1 MAESAGH
8 DNADVREVP
17 VTIQGAKYV
26 EGSEQRQIF
35 TETTKTTIV
44 FGNGAVVNLS
54 SKVAQGQCVFLRN
67 EQTGRELLCKVLEWR
82 QVADSG
88 YVDLEFTTRDPHF
101 WDALVAQPV
110 VAPAVVPAAPVAVVA
125 PRSVEALDML
135 PVSAPAP
142 TGAPTNEE
150 NAGSF
155 AETAANRAIEPAA
168 HHTAEEVEKAEEALT
183 ETEHEA
189 ENKAEAD
196 ATGEAEDEA
205 ERNDTKDAELLA
217 KLIATDP
224 KRKAKRESAAAETH
238 EPELAVIPEDG
249 GEHDQASADA
259 EVHGEAAGEGEAAGG
274 LKATLVAKL
283 TPLGH
288 KLHRLTYGKGAMGV
302 GIAASLLIVV
312 ALGFAWHSHHVAT
325 LRKNRAAA
333 AIAQAKQNAM
343 AAAQSTPATPAG
355 KSGTE
360 MEAPAHGNNSGATPA
375 QAAQKIQQQ
384 TGSPNARVAVANN
397 VTASG
402 ATSGGSPSTPSVV
415 PSPEASYAPKI
426 EAHETVSDVEQ
437 EAAEQSI
444 HHHAKGGETIPA
456 RIVAQPAPAIP
467 PWAKGLDTDGVVK
480 VDALID
486 EKGNLRSSK
495 ALSGPRMLQH
505 EAERAVALWIFEP
518 ALTDGKPTATHMVLT
533 VQFQR

>member
-17 VTIQGAKYV
+17 VTIQGAKHV

-54 SKVAQGQCVFLRN
+54 SKVTQGQCVFLRN
-67 EQTGRELLCKVLEWR
+67 EQTGREILCKVLEWR

-88 YVDLEFTTRDPHF
+88 YVDLEFTTRDQHF

-110 VAPAVVPAAPVAVVA
+110 VAPAVVPAAPVVVVS

-135 PVSAPAP
+135 PASAPAP
-142 TGAPTNEE
+142 TSAQVMEASGSAPANEQ
-150 NAGSF
+150 NAA
-155 AETAANRAIEPAA
+155 AEASEPPA
-168 HHTAEEVEKAEEALT
+168 HHTAEEVEQAEEALA
-183 ETEHEA
+183 ESESDAQNEA
-189 ENKAEAD
+189 AD
-196 ATGEAEDEA
+196 DA

-224 KRKAKRESAAAETH
+224 KRKPKRESAAAETN
-238 EPELAVIPEDG
+238 ESELAAISEGADEQ
-249 GEHDQASADA
+249 GEASAD
-259 EVHGEAAGEGEAAGG
+259 AAGEGETEAAGG
-274 LKATLVAKL
+274 FKAILVAKL

-302 GIAASLLIVV
+302 GIAASFLIVV
-312 ALGFAWHSHHVAT
+312 ALGFAWHSHHAAT

-333 AIAQAKQNAM
+333 AVAQAKQNAM
-343 AAAQSTPATPAG
+343 AQSTPATAAAG
-355 KSGTE
+355 KSGADI
-360 MEAPAHGNNSGATPA
+360 EAPAHGNNSGATPA

-384 TGSPNARVAVANN
+384 TGASGASVVAASNAS
-397 VTASG
+397 ASG
-402 ATSGGSPSTPSVV
+402 ATSGASSSTPSVV
-415 PSPEASYAPKI
+415 PPAETSYAPKL
-426 EAHETVSDVEQ
+426 EAHETVAGATQQETPEQ
-437 EAAEQSI
+437 TKR
-444 HHHAKGGETIPA
+444 HRAKGGETIPA
-456 RIVAQPAPAIP
+456 RIVAQPPPAIP

>member
-1 MAESAGH
+1 MADSAGH
-8 DNADVREVP
+8 DQATVLEVP
-17 VTIQGAKYV
+17 VTIQGAKHV

-44 FGNGAVVNLS
+44 FGNGAVVSLS
-54 SKVAQGQCVFLRN
+54 SKVTQGQCVFLRN
-67 EQTGRELLCKVLEWR
+67 EQTGREILCKVLEWR

-142 TGAPTNEE
+142 TGAATIEE

-168 HHTAEEVEKAEEALT
+168 HHTAEEVEKAEEALA

-189 ENKAEAD
+189 EHEAENKPEAD

-224 KRKAKRESAAAETH
+224 KRKPKRESAAAETH

-259 EVHGEAAGEGEAAGG
+259 EVHGEAAGEGEGEAAGG

-302 GIAASLLIVV
+302 GIAASALLVL
-312 ALGFAWHSHHVAT
+312 ALGFAWHSHHVAAMRSKK
-325 LRKNRAAA
+325 LAAA
-333 AIAQAKQNAM
+333 AVAQASQDST
-343 AAAQSTPATPAG
+343 AQATTATAG
-355 KSGTE
+355 RSGAE
-360 MEAPAHGNNSGATPA
+360 IEAPAHGNNSGATPA
-375 QAAQKIQQQ
+375 QAAQKIRMQ
-384 TGSPNARVAVANN
+384 TGAPNAN
-397 VTASG
+397 
-402 ATSGGSPSTPSVV
+402 TS
-415 PSPEASYAPKI
+415 A
-426 EAHETVSDVEQ
+426 
-437 EAAEQSI
+437 
-444 HHHAKGGETIPA
+444 
-456 RIVAQPAPAIP
+456 
-467 PWAKGLDTDGVVK
+467 
-480 VDALID
+480 
-486 EKGNLRSSK
+486 
-495 ALSGPRMLQH
+495 
-505 EAERAVALWIFEP
+505 
-518 ALTDGKPTATHMVLT
+518 
-533 VQFQR
+533 

>member
-1 MAESAGH
+1 MADSAGH
-8 DNADVREVP
+8 DNADVREIP
-17 VTIQGAKYV
+17 VTIQGAKHV

-67 EQTGRELLCKVLEWR
+67 EQTGREILCKVLEWR

-88 YVDLEFTTRDPHF
+88 YVDLEFTTRDPNF
-101 WDALVAQPV
+101 WDALVAQTM
-110 VAPAVVPAAPVAVVA
+110 VAPAVAPAAPVAVVA

-142 TGAPTNEE
+142 TSAPIVETGVSAPASAE
-150 NAGSF
+150 NAAAP
-155 AETAANRAIEPAA
+155 AENDAAGGVEAPA
-168 HHTAEEVEKAEEALT
+168 HHTALEVEEAEEALA
-183 ETEHEA
+183 ESEGDA
-189 ENKAEAD
+189 EN
-196 ATGEAEDEA
+196 EA

-224 KRKAKRESAAAETH
+224 KRKPKREAAPAEAH
-238 EPELAVIPEDG
+238 EPELEVISEDG
-249 GEHDQASADA
+249 AEHGEASADA
-259 EVHGEAAGEGEAAGG
+259 AVEGDSEAANG

-288 KLHRLTYGKGAMGV
+288 KLHRLTYGKGAIGV
-302 GIAASLLIVV
+302 GIAASVMIVF
-312 ALGFAWHSHHVAT
+312 ALGFAWHSHHAAM
-325 LRKNRAAA
+325 LRNNRAAA
-333 AIAQAKQNAM
+333 AVVQAKQNAM
-343 AAAQSTPATPAG
+343 AATAQSTPTTAAVG
-355 KSGTE
+355 KSGSE

-384 TGSPNARVAVANN
+384 TGASSVSVVAANT
-397 VTASG
+397 VSASG
-402 ATSGGSPSTPSVV
+402 ATSGGTPSTPSVV
-415 PSPEASYAPKI
+415 PSAEVSYAPKL
-426 EAHETVSDVEQ
+426 EAHETVAGGAEQ
-437 EAAEQSI
+437 EDPEQAKR
-444 HHHAKGGETIPA
+444 HHAKGGETIPV

-495 ALSGPRMLQH
+495 ALSGPRVLQH

-518 ALTDGKPTATHMVLT
+518 ALEDGKPTATHMVLT

>member
-1 MAESAGH
+1 MADSAGH

-17 VTIQGAKYV
+17 VTIQGAKHV

-44 FGNGAVVNLS
+44 FGNGAVVSLS
-54 SKVAQGQCVFLRN
+54 SKVTQGQCVFLRN
-67 EQTGRELLCKVLEWR
+67 EQTGREILCKVLEWR

-110 VAPAVVPAAPVAVVA
+110 VAPAIVPAAPVAVVA

-142 TGAPTNEE
+142 TGAATNEE

-168 HHTAEEVEKAEEALT
+168 HHTAEEVEKAEEALAET
-183 ETEHEA
+183 EHETEHEA

-224 KRKAKRESAAAETH
+224 KRKPKRESAAAETH

-249 GEHDQASADA
+249 AGHDQPSADV
-259 EVHGEAAGEGEAAGG
+259 EGEGETEVAGG
-274 LKATLVAKL
+274 LKATLIAKL

-302 GIAASLLIVV
+302 GIAASVLLVI
-312 ALGFAWHSHHVAT
+312 ALGFGWHAHRVKVRS
-325 LRKNRAAA
+325 KNLAAA
-333 AIAQAKQNAM
+333 AVAQAKQ
-343 AAAQSTPATPAG
+343 AAAMQATPTMAS
-355 KSGTE
+355 KSGASGADV
-360 MEAPAHGNNSGATPA
+360 EAPAHGNNSGATPA

-384 TGSPNARVAVANN
+384 TEARNAKVAVASD
-397 VTASG
+397 ASASAVPPG
-402 ATSGGSPSTPSVV
+402 APSVV
-415 PSPEASYAPKI
+415 PTYAPKL
-426 EAHETVSDVEQ
+426 EARESVRDADQ
-437 EAAEQSI
+437 EMAEQTR
-444 HHHAKGGETIPA
+444 HRDAKGPNGGETIPA
-456 RIVAQPAPAIP
+456 RIVSQSPAVIP
-467 PWAKGLDTDGVVK
+467 PWAKGLDTGGEVK
-480 VDALID
+480 LDALID
-486 EKGNLRSSK
+486 EKGNVRSTK
-495 ALSGPRMLQH
+495 PLSGPRLLQH

-518 ALTDGKPTATHMVLT
+518 ALLDGKPTATHMVLT
-533 VQFQR
+533 VEFQR

>member
-1 MAESAGH
+1 MADSAGH
-8 DNADVREVP
+8 DQATVLEVP
-17 VTIQGAKYV
+17 VTIQGAKHV

-44 FGNGAVVNLS
+44 FGNGAVVNLN

-67 EQTGRELLCKVLEWR
+67 ERTGREILCKVLEWR
-82 QVADSG
+82 QVAESG
-88 YVDLEFTTRDPHF
+88 YADLEFTTRDPKF
-101 WDALVAQPV
+101 WDAPAPDAV
-110 VAPAVVPAAPVAVVA
+110 VAPAVVPAPAVTVVA

-135 PVSAPAP
+135 PASAPAP
-142 TGAPTNEE
+142 TGAPITEA
-150 NAGSF
+150 NAPASEKIHAAS
-155 AETAANRAIEPAA
+155 AESAAAAAIEPAA
-168 HHTAEEVEKAEEALT
+168 HHTAEELD
-183 ETEHEA
+183 EA
-189 ENKAEAD
+189 EVALAESEHD
-196 ATGEAEDEA
+196 AENEA

-224 KRKAKRESAAAETH
+224 KRKPKREAAAAGTNES
-238 EPELAVIPEDG
+238 ELAAISEDAAEHADTG
-249 GEHDQASADA
+249 MDAGREGET
-259 EVHGEAAGEGEAAGG
+259 EAAGG

-288 KLHRLTYGKGAMGV
+288 KLHRLTYGRGAMGV
-302 GIAASLLIVV
+302 GIAASLLIAV
-312 ALGFAWHSHHVAT
+312 ALGFAWHSHHAAM

-333 AIAQAKQNAM
+333 AVAQAKQNAT
-343 AAAQSTPATPAG
+343 AQSTLTTAG
-355 KSGTE
+355 KSSGE
-360 MEAPAHGNNSGATPA
+360 IEAPAHGNNSGATPA

-384 TGSPNARVAVANN
+384 TGAQNTSLTVANN
-397 VTASG
+397 ASASTVHSTA
-402 ATSGGSPSTPSVV
+402 PSAIAV
-415 PSPEASYAPKI
+415 AAPKL
-426 EAHETVSDVEQ
+426 EARETAPATEEETPDPTKR
-437 EAAEQSI
+437 
-444 HHHAKGGETIPA
+444 HHAKGANGGETIPA

-486 EKGNLRSSK
+486 EKGNLRSTK
-495 ALSGPRMLQH
+495 ALSGPRLLQH

>member
-1 MAESAGH
+1 MADSAGH

-17 VTIQGAKYV
+17 VTIQGAKHV

-44 FGNGAVVNLS
+44 FGNGAVVSLS
-54 SKVAQGQCVFLRN
+54 SKVTQGQCVFLRN
-67 EQTGRELLCKVLEWR
+67 EQTGREILCKVLEWR

-110 VAPAVVPAAPVAVVA
+110 VAPAIVPAAPVAVVA

-142 TGAPTNEE
+142 TGAATNEE

-168 HHTAEEVEKAEEALT
+168 RHTAEEVEKAEEALT

-224 KRKAKRESAAAETH
+224 KRKPKRESAAAETH

-249 GEHDQASADA
+249 AEHDQPSADV
-259 EVHGEAAGEGEAAGG
+259 EVYGEEAGEGEVAGG

-312 ALGFAWHSHHVAT
+312 ALGLAWHSHHVAT

-343 AAAQSTPATPAG
+343 AAEQSTPATPAG
-355 KSGTE
+355 KSRAE
-360 MEAPAHGNNSGATPA
+360 VEAPAHGNNSGATPA

-384 TGSPNARVAVANN
+384 
-397 VTASG
+397 
-402 ATSGGSPSTPSVV
+402 
-415 PSPEASYAPKI
+415 
-426 EAHETVSDVEQ
+426 
-437 EAAEQSI
+437 
-444 HHHAKGGETIPA
+444 
-456 RIVAQPAPAIP
+456 
-467 PWAKGLDTDGVVK
+467 
-480 VDALID
+480 
-486 EKGNLRSSK
+486 
-495 ALSGPRMLQH
+495 
-505 EAERAVALWIFEP
+505 
-518 ALTDGKPTATHMVLT
+518 
-533 VQFQR
+533 